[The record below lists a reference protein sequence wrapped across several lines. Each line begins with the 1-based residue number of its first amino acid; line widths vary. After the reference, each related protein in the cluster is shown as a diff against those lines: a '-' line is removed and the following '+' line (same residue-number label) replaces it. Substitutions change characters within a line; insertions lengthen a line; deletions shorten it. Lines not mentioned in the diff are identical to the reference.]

1 MRTLERVIIAL
12 ALAAVVLNA
21 VACEN
26 STPTPEQK
34 QAIEQRVKGYLEA
47 LASAYSSLDA
57 TRLEPWASEN
67 EIAAVRKV
75 LRTLMASGDRV
86 DAKLLQVEFEDIEVF
101 RMLNATVRTVEVW
114 DVGRFDPYTG
124 REKGRNPSSVQH
136 AIIQLRLINGTWVVT
151 ARRVAESSGP
161 NRWGL
166 PTPGATSGSNE

>member
-1 MRTLERVIIAL
+1 MRTLVRVIIAL
-12 ALAAVVLNA
+12 ALAVVVLNA

-26 STPTPEQK
+26 STPTPAQK

-86 DAKLLQVEFEDIEVF
+86 DAKLLQVEFEDVEVF

-136 AIIQLRLINGTWVVT
+136 AIVQLRLINGTWVVT
-151 ARRVAESSGP
+151 ARRVKESSGP

-166 PTPGATSGSNE
+166 PTPEATSGSTE

>member
-1 MRTLERVIIAL
+1 MKALERTIVAV
-12 ALAAVVLNA
+12 ALAAFAFTA
-21 VACEN
+21 VACED
-26 STPTPEQK
+26 STPTPEQR
-34 QAIEQRVKGYLEA
+34 QAIEQRVRGYLEA

-57 TRLEPWASEN
+57 SKLEPWASDN

-86 DAKLLQVEFEDIEVF
+86 DAKLLQVEFDEVAVF
-101 RMLNATVRTVEVW
+101 RMVNATVRTVEVW

-136 AIIQLRLINGTWVVT
+136 AIIQLRLVNGVWRVT
-151 ARRVAESSGP
+151 ARRVLESSGP

-166 PTPGATSGSNE
+166 PTPGPKGGTSE

>member
-12 ALAAVVLNA
+12 VLAAVVLNV

-57 TRLEPWASEN
+57 TGLEPWASEN

-86 DAKLLQVEFEDIEVF
+86 DAKLLQVEFEDVEVF

-136 AIIQLRLINGTWVVT
+136 AIVQLRLIDGTWVVT
-151 ARRVAESSGP
+151 ARRVMESSGP

-166 PTPGATSGSNE
+166 PTPEATSGSNE